1 MWGAMTSAAVL
12 QAVLEKIGSELCP
25 NWKVWRSIFDR
36 SITNLSLM
44 CWQFWHILSIFP
56 FDTGKLRLKWGVEN
70 EQNLALSLPEVTVGV
85 DNPHSKALHSL
96 LLSSDTFMTAKH
108 AQGELVDPWLQ
119 HGSKLPLEIAGP
131 VLLVIS
137 LPFAHPVGVQ
147 QSIRISCVVIIV
159 SFHQGEESLCH
170 ITPLVCLR
178 GWCSRWGCSLG
189 TTPPSGEAEAAP
201 ASVPGCLQF
210 VSRALTDSS
219 LFICSSGGAGHF
231 LHLKLSKAKVV
242 Y

>member
-1 MWGAMTSAAVL
+1 M
-12 QAVLEKIGSELCP
+12 
-25 NWKVWRSIFDR
+25 
-36 SITNLSLM
+36 
-44 CWQFWHILSIFP
+44 
-56 FDTGKLRLKWGVEN
+56 EN
-70 EQNLALSLPEVTVGV
+70 EQNLASSLPEVTVGV

-108 AQGELVDPWLQ
+108 AQGELVDPRLQ
-119 HGSKLPLEIAGP
+119 HGSKLPLEIAGL
-131 VLLVIS
+131 VLLVIF

-159 SFHQGEESLCH
+159 SFHQGEESRCH

-178 GWCSRWGCSLG
+178 GWCSRWGRSLG

-210 VSRALTDSS
+210 VSRALIDSP
-219 LFICSSGGAGHF
+219 LFVCSSGGAGHF